1 MKKLSIIALVLLLGP
16 LFFYPHTT
24 GPTEVGVRTVKMGLL
39 SKRDKVSLFGKQ
51 GVEDRVYEPGAVYF
65 FPAIINDWH
74 VFDTRLQNIEMT
86 YDPHHGD
93 KHFRDDLLFKT
104 IDGNDIS
111 LDVIISYRI
120 DPQKASYI
128 VQYVAGSDFELKDNV
143 VRTVARS
150 RTRDIFGELK
160 TEEFYVSD
168 KRDEKAQHV
177 KEELNALLNPYG
189 VIVERVSTKDYR
201 FNPAYQRAIE
211 DKKVADQ
218 VAEQN
223 KAATKAA
230 EEEYLKKLEDA
241 KGEVNKMVAE
251 SDGRFRQAQIEADA
265 YYEKQQRLAA
275 AIEAEGIAEAKGITE
290 MNKALT
296 GSGGEVMVKLKIAE
310 ALTGKKIVLLPLSG
324 SGMDIKTTNI
334 NKILETYGLKNLAQP
349 NQDEKESG
357 N

>member
-1 MKKLSIIALVLLLGP
+1 MRILSIIILAFLLGVF
-16 LFFYPHTT
+16 LFYPHTT
-24 GPTEVGVRTVKMGLL
+24 GPTEVGVRTIKW
-39 SKRDKVSLFGKQ
+39 SLFGKK
-51 GVEDRVYEPGAVYF
+51 GVEDHVYQPGAVYF
-65 FPAIINDWH
+65 FPAVLNDWY

-86 YDPHHGD
+86 HDPKHGD
-93 KHFRDDLLFKT
+93 RPFRDDLLFKT

-120 DPQKASYI
+120 DPQKAPYI
-128 VQYVAGSDFELKDNV
+128 SQYVASSDFELKDNV
-143 VRTVARS
+143 IRTIARS
-150 RTRDIFGELK
+150 RPRDIFGELK

-168 KRDEKAQHV
+168 KRDEKAERA
-177 KEELNALLNPYG
+177 KATLNELLNPYG

-223 KAATKAA
+223 KSATKAA

-251 SDGRFRQAQIEADA
+251 ADGRFRQAQIEADA
-265 YYEKQQRLAA
+265 YYEKQQRIATA
-275 AIEAEGIAEAKGITE
+275 TEAEGIAEAKGITE
-290 MNKALT
+290 LNKALA

-310 ALTGKKIVLLPLSG
+310 ALEGKKIVLLPLSG

-334 NKILETYGLKNLAQP
+334 NRILETYGLKSLT
-349 NQDEKESG
+349 QDKKDGKE
-357 N
+357 